1 MKNLYRL
8 ATQSAHLGADLPLT
22 ASSLFVVDSNNSAV
36 LYVASAAPDSSSDYG
51 VFRVDRS
58 GSTVAA
64 RLVSVPGE
72 IVGLEHLA
80 LSDELCL
87 ATAAG
92 EVMVVKLA
100 GEGCG
105 KEPEEVTFCG
115 GGLEAMGWSPE
126 QEVVVFV
133 DW

>member
-8 ATQSAHLGADLPLT
+8 ATQSVPLGSDLPLT

-36 LYVASAAPDSSSDYG
+36 LYVASADSSEYG

-58 GSTVAA
+58 GLTVAA

-100 GEGCG
+100 GEDGG
-105 KEPEEVTFCG
+105 REPEEVTFCG